1 MLNTPS
7 GDTRFTEVDLDFLI
21 EEAVPQSSNKVRLR
35 QMILEEREFR
45 QAIVGDERVFQRVI
59 NDSEVMVKLS
69 PALYFEILLR
79 KASKELDL
87 SAYTVER
94 IGNETI
100 PVFDTSGV
108 TELMGQPGVIEY
120 LAQMLASF
128 TVIESQVRRVRVRRG
143 IWRRIRHN
151 DMDIDSLMQLCSAA
165 DEQNRLGYYKRIAD
179 VCLFVSSV
187 FQDHS
192 YFGQEGS
199 RQSAFPT
206 SRRIRRSMEDYEW
219 EGKRFYGL
227 AESHP
232 AARLAGLSG
241 IFGVLREQ
249 FIYARKPLRFIA
261 SQYLHSSRANLF
273 GSPPRPS

>member
-1 MLNTPS
+1 MLNKSS
-7 GDTRFTEVDLDFLI
+7 GNTHFTEVDLDFLI
-21 EEAVPQSSNKVRLR
+21 EEAAPQASNKARLK

-45 QAIVGDERVFQRVI
+45 QAIVGDERVFQRVTS
-59 NDSEVMVKLS
+59 DAEVMLKLS

-87 SAYTVER
+87 SAYTLET

-108 TELMGQPGVIEY
+108 TELMGQPRVLEY

-151 DMDIDSLMQLCSAA
+151 DMDIDSLVQLCSAA
-165 DEQNRLGYYKRIAD
+165 NEENRLGYYKRIAD

-187 FQDHS
+187 FQEHS
-192 YFGQEGS
+192 YFSQGGGQS
-199 RQSAFPT
+199 TSAT
-206 SRRIRRSMEDYEW
+206 SRRMRRSMEDYEW
-219 EGKRFYGL
+219 EGKRFYSL

-232 AARLAGLSG
+232 AARLAGLSD

-273 GSPPRPS
+273 GSPPQ

>member
-1 MLNTPS
+1 MLNTSS
-7 GDTRFTEVDLDFLI
+7 GNAHFTEVDLDFLI
-21 EEAVPQSSNKVRLR
+21 GEASPQASNKARLR
-35 QMILEEREFR
+35 QMILEDQEFR

-59 NDSEVMVKLS
+59 GDAEVMVKLS

-100 PVFDTSGV
+100 PIFDTSGV
-108 TELMGQPGVIEY
+108 TKLMGQSGVLEY

-143 IWRRIRHN
+143 MWRRIRHN
-151 DMDIDSLMQLCSAA
+151 DMDIDSLVQLCSAA
-165 DEQNRLGYYKRIAD
+165 DEENRLGYYKRIAD

-187 FQDHS
+187 FQGHS
-192 YFGQEGS
+192 YFGQVGD
-199 RQSAFPT
+199 QPT
-206 SRRIRRSMEDYEW
+206 FTSSRRVRRSIEDYEW
-219 EGKRFYGL
+219 EGKRFYSL
-227 AESHP
+227 AERHP
-232 AARLAGLSG
+232 AARLAGMSG

-249 FIYARKPLRFIA
+249 FIYARKPLSFIA
-261 SQYLHSSRANLF
+261 TQYLHSSRANLF
-273 GSPPRPS
+273 GSPPR

>member
-1 MLNTPS
+1 MLNTFS
-7 GDTRFTEVDLDFLI
+7 GNTHFTEVDLDFLI
-21 EEAVPQSSNKVRLR
+21 GEAVPQASNKVRLR
-35 QMILEEREFR
+35 QMILEEQEFR

-59 NDSEVMVKLS
+59 SDAEVMVKLS

-79 KASKELDL
+79 KASKELHL
-87 SAYTVER
+87 STYTVER
-94 IGNETI
+94 IGKETI

-108 TELMGQPGVIEY
+108 TALMEQPRVLEY

-151 DMDIDSLMQLCSAA
+151 DMDIDSLMHLCSAA
-165 DEQNRLGYYKRIAD
+165 DEENRLGYYKRIAD

-187 FQDHS
+187 FQEHS
-192 YFGQEGS
+192 YFGQGGGES
-199 RQSAFPT
+199 TFPA
-206 SRRIRRSMEDYEW
+206 SRRMRRSMEDYEW

-261 SQYLHSSRANLF
+261 SQYLHSSRANVF
-273 GSPPRPS
+273 GSPPQ

>member
-1 MLNTPS
+1 MLNTSS
-7 GDTRFTEVDLDFLI
+7 GNTHFTEVDLDFLI
-21 EEAVPQSSNKVRLR
+21 GEAAPQASNKLRLR
-35 QMILEEREFR
+35 QMILEEQEFR

-59 NDSEVMVKLS
+59 RDAEVMVKLS

-94 IGNETI
+94 IGKETI
-100 PVFDTSGV
+100 PVCDTSSV
-108 TELMGQPGVIEY
+108 TELMGQPRVLEY

-151 DMDIDSLMQLCSAA
+151 DMDIDSLVQLCSAA
-165 DEQNRLGYYKRIAD
+165 DEENRLGYYKRIAD

-187 FQDHS
+187 FQEHS
-192 YFGQEGS
+192 YFGQEGG
-199 RQSAFPT
+199 QSTFPA
-206 SRRIRRSMEDYEW
+206 SRRMRRSLEDYEW
-219 EGKRFYGL
+219 EGKRFYRL
-227 AESHP
+227 AGSHP
-232 AARLAGLSG
+232 AARLAGLSD

-273 GSPPRPS
+273 GSPPQ

>member
-1 MLNTPS
+1 
-7 GDTRFTEVDLDFLI
+7 
-21 EEAVPQSSNKVRLR
+21 
-35 QMILEEREFR
+35 MILEEQEFR

-59 NDSEVMVKLS
+59 SDAEVMVKLS

-79 KASKELDL
+79 KASKELEL

-94 IGNETI
+94 IGKETI

-108 TELMGQPGVIEY
+108 TELMGQPRVLEY

-151 DMDIDSLMQLCSAA
+151 DMDIDSLVQLCSAA
-165 DEQNRLGYYKRIAD
+165 DEENRLGYYKRIAD

-187 FQDHS
+187 FQEHS
-192 YFGQEGS
+192 YFGQGGG
-199 RQSAFPT
+199 QSTFPS
-206 SRRIRRSMEDYEW
+206 SRRMRRSMEDYEW
-219 EGKRFYGL
+219 EGKRFYSL

-232 AARLAGLSG
+232 AARLAGLSD

-273 GSPPRPS
+273 GSPPQ

>member
-1 MLNTPS
+1 MLNTSS
-7 GDTRFTEVDLDFLI
+7 GNTHFTEVDIDFLI
-21 EEAVPQSSNKVRLR
+21 GEAAPQASNKVRLR
-35 QMILEEREFR
+35 QMILEEQEFR

-59 NDSEVMVKLS
+59 SDAEVMVKLS

-87 SAYTVER
+87 SAYTLER
-94 IGNETI
+94 IGKETI

-108 TELMGQPGVIEY
+108 KELMGQPRVLEY

-151 DMDIDSLMQLCSAA
+151 DMDIDSLVQLCSAA
-165 DEQNRLGYYKRIAD
+165 DEENRLGYYKRIAD

-187 FQDHS
+187 FQEHS
-192 YFGQEGS
+192 YFGQEGG
-199 RQSAFPT
+199 QSTFPA
-206 SRRIRRSMEDYEW
+206 SRRMRRSMEDYEW
-219 EGKRFYGL
+219 EGKRFYSL

-232 AARLAGLSG
+232 AARLAGLSD

-261 SQYLHSSRANLF
+261 SQYLHSNRANLF
-273 GSPPRPS
+273 GSPPQ

>member
-1 MLNTPS
+1 MLNTSS
-7 GDTRFTEVDLDFLI
+7 GNTHFTEVDLDFLI
-21 EEAVPQSSNKVRLR
+21 DEAVPQASNKVRLR
-35 QMILEEREFR
+35 QMILEEQEFR

-59 NDSEVMVKLS
+59 SDAEVMVKLS
-69 PALYFEILLR
+69 PTLYFEILLR
-79 KASKELDL
+79 KASKELDI
-87 SAYTVER
+87 SAYTMER
-94 IGNETI
+94 IGNDTI
-100 PVFDTSGV
+100 PVFDTAGV
-108 TELMGQPGVIEY
+108 TELMGQHGVLEY

-151 DMDIDSLMQLCSAA
+151 DMDIDSLVQLCSAA
-165 DEQNRLGYYKRIAD
+165 DEENRLGYYKRIAD

-187 FQDHS
+187 FQEHS
-192 YFGQEGS
+192 YFGQGGG
-199 RQSAFPT
+199 QSTLPA
-206 SRRIRRSMEDYEW
+206 SRRMRRSMEDYEW
-219 EGKRFYGL
+219 EGKRFYSL

-241 IFGVLREQ
+241 IFGVLREH

-273 GSPPRPS
+273 GSPPQ

>member
-1 MLNTPS
+1 MLNTSS
-7 GDTRFTEVDLDFLI
+7 GNTNFTEVDLDFLI
-21 EEAVPQSSNKVRLR
+21 EEAAPQASNKVRLR
-35 QMILEEREFR
+35 QMILEEQEFR

-59 NDSEVMVKLS
+59 SDAEVMVKLS
-69 PALYFEILLR
+69 AALYFEILLR

-87 SAYTVER
+87 STYTVER

-100 PVFDTSGV
+100 PVFDTSAV
-108 TELMGQPGVIEY
+108 TDLMGQPGVLEY

-143 IWRRIRHN
+143 MWRTIRHN
-151 DMDIDSLMQLCSAA
+151 DMDIDSLVQLCSAA
-165 DEQNRLGYYKRIAD
+165 DEENRLGYYKRIAD
-179 VCLFVSSV
+179 VCLFVSSI
-187 FQDHS
+187 FQEHS
-192 YFGQEGS
+192 YFGQGGG
-199 RQSAFPT
+199 QSIFPT
-206 SRRIRRSMEDYEW
+206 SRRVRRSMEDYEW
-219 EGKRFYGL
+219 EGKRFYSL

-241 IFGVLREQ
+241 IFAVLREQ

-273 GSPPRPS
+273 EGPPQ

>member
-21 EEAVPQSSNKVRLR
+21 EEAAPQASNKVRLR
-35 QMILEEREFR
+35 QMILEEQEFR

-59 NDSEVMVKLS
+59 SDAEVMVKLS
-69 PALYFEILLR
+69 AALYFEILLR

-87 SAYTVER
+87 STYTVER

-100 PVFDTSGV
+100 PVFDTSAV
-108 TELMGQPGVIEY
+108 TDLMGQSGVLEY

-143 IWRRIRHN
+143 MWRTIRHN
-151 DMDIDSLMQLCSAA
+151 DMDIDSLVQLCSAA
-165 DEQNRLGYYKRIAD
+165 DEENRLGYYKRIAD
-179 VCLFVSSV
+179 VCLFGSSI
-187 FQDHS
+187 FQQHS
-192 YFGQEGS
+192 YFGQGGG
-199 RQSAFPT
+199 QSIFPT
-206 SRRIRRSMEDYEW
+206 SRRVRRSMEDYEW
-219 EGKRFYGL
+219 EGKRFYSL

-241 IFGVLREQ
+241 IFAVLREQ

-273 GSPPRPS
+273 ESPPQ

>member
-1 MLNTPS
+1 MLNTSS
-7 GDTRFTEVDLDFLI
+7 GNTHFTEVDIDFLI
-21 EEAVPQSSNKVRLR
+21 GEAAPQASNKVRLR
-35 QMILEEREFR
+35 QMILEEQEFR

-59 NDSEVMVKLS
+59 SDAEVMVKLS

-94 IGNETI
+94 IGKETI

-108 TELMGQPGVIEY
+108 TELMGQPRVLEY

-151 DMDIDSLMQLCSAA
+151 DMDIDSLVQLCSAA
-165 DEQNRLGYYKRIAD
+165 DEENRLGYYKRIAD

-187 FQDHS
+187 FQEHS
-192 YFGQEGS
+192 YFGQGGG
-199 RQSAFPT
+199 QSPFPA
-206 SRRIRRSMEDYEW
+206 SRRMRRSMEDYEW
-219 EGKRFYGL
+219 EGKRFYSL

-232 AARLAGLSG
+232 AARLAGLSD

-273 GSPPRPS
+273 GSPPQ

>member
-1 MLNTPS
+1 MLNTSS
-7 GDTRFTEVDLDFLI
+7 GNTHFTEVDLDFLI
-21 EEAVPQSSNKVRLR
+21 EEAAPQALNKVRLR
-35 QMILEEREFR
+35 QMILEEQEFR
-45 QAIVGDERVFQRVI
+45 QAIVGDERVFQKVI
-59 NDSEVMVKLS
+59 SDAEVMVKLS

-79 KASKELDL
+79 KASKELGL

-94 IGNETI
+94 IGKETI

-108 TELMGQPGVIEY
+108 TELMGQPRVLEY

-151 DMDIDSLMQLCSAA
+151 DMDIDSLAQLCSVA
-165 DEQNRLGYYKRIAD
+165 DEENRLGYYKRIAD
-179 VCLFVSSV
+179 VCLFLSSV
-187 FQDHS
+187 FQENS
-192 YFGQEGS
+192 YFGQGGG
-199 RQSAFPT
+199 QSTFPA
-206 SRRIRRSMEDYEW
+206 SRRTRRSMEDYEW
-219 EGKRFYGL
+219 EGKRFYSL

-241 IFGVLREQ
+241 VFGVLREQ
-249 FIYARKPLRFIA
+249 FIYARKPLIFIA

>member
-1 MLNTPS
+1 MLNTSP
-7 GDTRFTEVDLDFLI
+7 GNTDFTEVDLDFLI
-21 EEAVPQSSNKVRLR
+21 DEAVPKASNKVKLR
-35 QMILEEREFR
+35 RMILEEQEFR
-45 QAIVGDERVFQRVI
+45 QTIVGDEKVFQRVI
-59 NDSEVMVKLS
+59 SDAEVMVKLS
-69 PALYFEILLR
+69 PSLYFEILLR

-108 TELMGQPGVIEY
+108 TELMGQSGVLEY

-128 TVIESQVRRVRVRRG
+128 TVIDSQVRRVRVRRG
-143 IWRRIRHN
+143 VWRRIRHN
-151 DMDIDSLMQLCSAA
+151 DMDIDSLVQLCSAT
-165 DEQNRLGYYKRIAD
+165 DEENRLGYYKRIAD

-187 FQDHS
+187 FQDYS
-192 YFGQEGS
+192 YFGQIGGES
-199 RQSAFPT
+199 TFPT

-219 EGKRFYGL
+219 EGKRFYSL
-227 AESHP
+227 AETHP

-261 SQYLHSSRANLF
+261 SHYLHSSRSNLF
-273 GSPPRPS
+273 GNPPR